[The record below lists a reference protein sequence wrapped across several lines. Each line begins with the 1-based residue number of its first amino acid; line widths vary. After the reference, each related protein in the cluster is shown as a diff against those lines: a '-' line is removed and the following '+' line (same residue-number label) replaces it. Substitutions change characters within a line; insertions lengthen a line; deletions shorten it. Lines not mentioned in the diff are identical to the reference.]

1 MHHKEAILLK
11 ITVPVS
17 VLTHDT
23 CTCQYRIMYSV
34 SKNNMVW
41 DGSCALGTGSLCV
54 SELEAEPSSHSAVGD

>member
-23 CTCQYRIMYSV
+23 CTCQYCIIYTV
-34 SKNNMVW
+34 YNMVW